1 MIMKEKKKYFAS
13 QVCRSLMKRIEMKSH
28 FQGKLPIT
36 AVAPKV
42 ASEEKLIWIII
53 INVLIWIKSTTA
65 HFYIQLWNSSPKQ
78 PSLIILSQ
86 PTYTRASLAQNRW
99 FCGNKGFRFVHLTIN
114 SGRPQQHSKKVSVTK
129 YGGGHLSTR
138 AFCLTL
144 EDFCFTVFSAW
155 DLLRC
160 QEGLSGN
167 DYMCQKWQYQEQE
180 QSNSPII
187 AQQFAQNPC
196 CLHFLSC
203 NPTVSSL
210 ILTCDTR

>member
-114 SGRPQQHSKKVSVTK
+114 SGRPQQHSKKSFSDKVWGRTPLNKSFLSHF
-129 YGGGHLSTR
+129 GGFLFHCVL
-138 AFCLTL
+138 CLGFIT
-144 EDFCFTVFSAW
+144 
-155 DLLRC
+155 
-160 QEGLSGN
+160 LSGRSTVRERL
-167 DYMCQKWQYQEQE
+167 YVPKVAIPRARAEQ
-180 QSNSPII
+180 QPHYCSAICTKSMLPS
-187 AQQFAQNPC
+187 FSK
-196 CLHFLSC
+196 L
-203 NPTVSSL
+203 
-210 ILTCDTR
+210 